1 MSENNLADP
10 ITTAVIG
17 AIRDDGLPGNSSL
30 SEDARKTIAE
40 LPEGSSLL
48 VVVRGPNLGA
58 RFLLNSEK
66 ISVGR
71 KPKCDIFLDD
81 VTVSRKHA
89 NFVREGNGYA
99 VRDAGSLNG
108 TYVNR
113 ERVESAQLK
122 TGDSVQI
129 GKYRMVYYASRRDS

>member
-1 MSENNLADP
+1 MSDNDLADP

-17 AIRDDGLPGNSSL
+17 AIREDDLVAGSAL
-30 SEDARKTIAE
+30 SEDARNTIAQ
-40 LPEGSSLL
+40 LPEGSALL
-48 VVVRGPNLGA
+48 VVVRGPNVGA
-58 RFLLNSEK
+58 RCLLNAEK
-66 ISVGR
+66 VTVGR

-89 NFVREGNGYA
+89 IFVREAEGYV

-113 ERVESAQLK
+113 ERVDSIQLK

>member
-1 MSENNLADP
+1 MSDNDLADP

-17 AIRDDGLPGNSSL
+17 AIRDDDLVAGSAL
-30 SEDARKTIAE
+30 SEDARNTIAQ
-40 LPEGSSLL
+40 LPEGSALL
-48 VVVRGPNLGA
+48 VVVRGPNVGA
-58 RFLLNSEK
+58 RFLLNAEK
-66 ISVGR
+66 VTVGR
-71 KPKCDIFLDD
+71 KPTCDIFLDD

-89 NFVREGNGYA
+89 IFVREADGYV

-113 ERVESAQLK
+113 ERVDSIQLK

-129 GKYRMVYYASRRDS
+129 GKYRMVYYASRKDS

>member
-1 MSENNLADP
+1 MSDNDLADP

-17 AIRDDGLPGNSSL
+17 AIRDDYLVAGSAL
-30 SEDARKTIAE
+30 SEDARNTIAQ
-40 LPEGSSLL
+40 LPEGSALL
-48 VVVRGPNLGA
+48 VVVRGPNVGA
-58 RFLLNSEK
+58 RFLLNAEK
-66 ISVGR
+66 VTVGR

-89 NFVREGNGYA
+89 IFVREADGYV

-113 ERVESAQLK
+113 ERVDSIQLK

-129 GKYRMVYYASRRDS
+129 GRYRMVYYASRKDS

>member
-1 MSENNLADP
+1 MSENDVADP
-10 ITTAVIG
+10 LTTAIIG
-17 AIRDDGLPGNSSL
+17 AIRDDDLPGNSSL
-30 SEDARKTIAE
+30 SEDARNTIAQ
-40 LPEGSSLL
+40 LPEGSALL

-58 RFLLNSEK
+58 RFLLNAEK
-66 ISVGR
+66 VSVGR

-89 NFVREGNGYA
+89 NFVREEGGYV

-108 TYVNR
+108 TYINR
-113 ERVESAQLK
+113 ERVDSAQLK

-129 GKYRMVYYASRRDS
+129 GKYRMVYYASRKDS

>member
-1 MSENNLADP
+1 MSDNDLADP

-17 AIRDDGLPGNSSL
+17 AIRDDDLVSGSAL
-30 SEDARKTIAE
+30 SEDARNTIAQ
-40 LPEGSSLL
+40 LPEGSALL
-48 VVVRGPNLGA
+48 VVVRGPNVGA
-58 RFLLNSEK
+58 RFLLHAEK
-66 ISVGR
+66 VTVGR

-89 NFVREGNGYA
+89 IFVREADGYV

-113 ERVESAQLK
+113 ERVDSIQLK

>member
-17 AIRDDGLPGNSSL
+17 AIRDDDLPGNSSL

-108 TYVNR
+108 TYVNG

>member
-1 MSENNLADP
+1 MN
-10 ITTAVIG
+10 
-17 AIRDDGLPGNSSL
+17 
-30 SEDARKTIAE
+30 AE
-40 LPEGSSLL
+40 K
-48 VVVRGPNLGA
+48 VT
-58 RFLLNSEK
+58 
-66 ISVGR
+66 VGR

-89 NFVREGNGYA
+89 NFVREEGGYV

-113 ERVESAQLK
+113 ERVDSIQLK

>member
-17 AIRDDGLPGNSSL
+17 AIRDDDLPGNSFL

-89 NFVREGNGYA
+89 NFVREGSGYV

>member
-1 MSENNLADP
+1 MSDNDLADP

-17 AIRDDGLPGNSSL
+17 AIRDDDLVAGSAL
-30 SEDARKTIAE
+30 SEDARKHAIF
-40 LPEGSSLL
+40 
-48 VVVRGPNLGA
+48 V
-58 RFLLNSEK
+58 SEE
-66 ISVGR
+66 
-71 KPKCDIFLDD
+71 D
-81 VTVSRKHA
+81 
-89 NFVREGNGYA
+89 GYV

-113 ERVESAQLK
+113 ERVDSIQLK

>member
-17 AIRDDGLPGNSSL
+17 AIREDDLPGNSAL

-89 NFVREGNGYA
+89 NFVREGSGYA

>member
-17 AIRDDGLPGNSSL
+17 AIRDDYLPGNSSL

-113 ERVESAQLK
+113 ERVESAQLT